1 MIKKFTLEL
10 KLDDNNTVTN
20 NNSIVNNNV
29 TTNKLLA
36 EAIKLTE
43 DGIYVC
49 NIDGWDITKK
59 VLSTV
64 LPPIPKVIEIQDKK
78 LYRWPHLDLPR
89 QKVDLIKEKYNCK
102 VIRDVN
108 KADIEIISVNGMKKL
123 METSWHTSLTYQGL
137 YNFLAFLKKADMMTE
152 SSLIKARELLD
163 GIPKES
169 RIRVN
174 KPRNYSYSYNTP
186 STPKPEL
193 EKTHVLIEGYLEKNQ
208 LNDGREIIITDPDKI
223 KIYKHLISTKS
234 TLVYDVDISNLI
246 DVDLAVIDNTELK
259 NITQMIKSSDRE
271 NRSLALEMLANCN
284 VNKSFDV
291 VSNIYYWHYDWL
303 KDTNNWNTV
312 NVKALRAKMKTFE
325 GGGSIGTIYSYNS
338 YIKNLVEHDKLTKF
352 AIDDTR
358 KRLYKNI
365 ISDLAGT
372 DNKGAVFNI
381 DIESLTLK
389 NELIENIINE

>member
-10 KLDDNNTVTN
+10 KLDDNSTVTN

-64 LPPIPKVIEIQDKK
+64 LPPIAKVIDIQDKK

-152 SSLIKARELLD
+152 SSLTKARELLD

-174 KPRNYSYSYNTP
+174 KPRNYGYSYSNAPIT
-186 STPKPEL
+186 KPEL
-193 EKTHVLIEGYLEKNQ
+193 EKTHVLIESYLEKNQ
-208 LNDGREIIITDPDKI
+208 LNNGREIIIVDPDKI
-223 KIYKHLISTKS
+223 KIYKHLLSTKS
-234 TLVYDVDISNLI
+234 TLVYDIDINNII
-246 DVDLAVIDNTELK
+246 DVDLAVIDNTQLE

-284 VNKSFDV
+284 VNASFDV
-291 VSNIYYWHYDWL
+291 VSNIYYWNYDWL

-312 NVKALRAKMKTFE
+312 NVKALRSKMKDFE
-325 GGGSIGTIYSYNS
+325 GGGSRANIYAYNN
-338 YIKNLVEHDKLTKF
+338 YIKNLINFDKLTQF

-358 KRLYKNI
+358 KKLYKHLI
-365 ISDLAGT
+365 RPLA
-372 DNKGAVFNI
+372 DSENDELVFNI
-381 DIESLTLK
+381 DIESLQLK
-389 NELIENIINE
+389 NKLIESINHE

>member
-1 MIKKFTLEL
+1 MIKKFNLHINITPET
-10 KLDDNNTVTN
+10 TVTN
-20 NNSIVNNNV
+20 DNSIVNNNKK
-29 TTNKLLA
+29 TNKLLPD
-36 EAIKLTE
+36 AIVLEEVGVYIGSTNGWQMEKKLL
-43 DGIYVC
+43 D
-49 NIDGWDITKK
+49 
-59 VLSTV
+59 SV
-64 LPPIPKVIEIQDKK
+64 LPKRPDIIDIQDKK

-89 QKVDLIKEKYNCK
+89 QKVDLLKDKFNCK
-102 VIRDVN
+102 VIRNVD
-108 KADIEIISVNGMKKL
+108 KADIEIISMNGMRKL
-123 METSWHTSLTYQGL
+123 IEMDWHASFTYSGMH
-137 YNFLAFLKKADMMTE
+137 NFLTFLKAADILTE
-152 SSLIKARELLD
+152 SSLARCRQVLD
-163 GIPKES
+163 GVPKES
-169 RIRVN
+169 RINITRDYPWN
-174 KPRNYSYSYNTP
+174 INSSDY
-186 STPKPEL
+186 PKLLDTSKIIAKHLDNERP
-193 EKTHVLIEGYLEKNQ
+193 KSN
-208 LNDGREIIITDPDKI
+208 GREAIVKGKDKVDIYHHIINT
-223 KIYKHLISTKS
+223 SS
-234 TLVYDVDISNLI
+234 QVVFDVDINNII
-246 DVDLAVIDNTELK
+246 DEDLAVIENTELE

-372 DNKGAVFNI
+372 DNEGAVFNI
-381 DIESLTLK
+381 DIESITLK
-389 NELIENIINE
+389 NKLIENIINE